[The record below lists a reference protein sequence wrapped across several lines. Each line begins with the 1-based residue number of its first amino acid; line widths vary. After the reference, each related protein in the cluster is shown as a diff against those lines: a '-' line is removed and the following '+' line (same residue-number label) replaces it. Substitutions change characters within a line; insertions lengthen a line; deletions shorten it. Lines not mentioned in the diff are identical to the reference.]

1 MYLDGVV
8 PLWEV
13 HLLLLLL
20 LGDKV
25 GLVLGQA
32 SAHGTG
38 LLWSEVERSVL
49 LVLVED
55 LELRTLVDVDDS
67 EDTGDRLAD
76 VVAVGSDISILSF
89 RVLVLCFA
97 SMRRRTFCSTLTA
110 HHRQSSVS

>member
-1 MYLDGVV
+1 M
-8 PLWEV
+8 

-55 LELRTLVDVDDS
+55 LELRTLVDIDDS

-76 VVAVGSDISILSF
+76 VVAVKTNISILF
-89 RVLVLCFA
+89 LRVLQFCFD
-97 SMRRRTFCSTLTA
+97 SMTRRTFCSTLTA
-110 HHRQSSVS
+110 RHRQSSVS

>member
-1 MYLDGVV
+1 M
-8 PLWEV
+8 

-20 LGDKV
+20 LSDKV

-55 LELRTLVDVDDS
+55 LELRALVDVDDS
-67 EDTGDRLAD
+67 KNTGDRLAD
-76 VVAVGSDISILSF
+76 VVAENFDISIS
-89 RVLVLCFA
+89 CFPILRCRFD
-97 SMRRRTFCSTLTA
+97 SMTRRTFCSTLTE